1 MFDKTRTQVD
11 NDLISVD
18 QGGVGNK
25 TEINKNLTL
34 NINSPLN
41 NPEVARA
48 LLEQLM
54 SATSSDKYITF
65 ICAPCDDESTD
76 KSKEIYLKLT
86 SELNRKN
93 IDFVVGGGKEFIETD
108 GPYPHLNESNMLQH
122 EKCNAIIVIADD
134 HSTFSQLSLLAQ
146 VKFNSNL
153 SSLEMYAICQDEVI
167 ERQAFIRTGPVDF
180 FKERTKGLLVNFS
193 ECDDKKIE
201 DLVESISTHKVFW
214 KSQRRS

>member
-11 NDLISVD
+11 NDLISIK

-25 TEINKNLTL
+25 TEINKNITF
-34 NINSPLN
+34 NINSPLT
-41 NPEVARA
+41 NPEISKA
-48 LLEQLM
+48 LLEQLA
-54 SATSSDKYITF
+54 SATSTDKYITF
-65 ICAPCDDESTD
+65 ICAPCDDDSTD
-76 KSKEIYLKLT
+76 RSKEIFVMLT
-86 SELNRKN
+86 SELHKKN
-93 IDFVVGGGKEFIETD
+93 IEFVVGGGKELIEND
-108 GPYPHLNESNMLQH
+108 GPYPHLNESNMLKD

-134 HSTFSQLSLLAQ
+134 HSTFSQLSLLSQ

-153 SSLEMYAICQDEVI
+153 SSLEMYAICQDNVI
-167 ERQAFIRTGPVDF
+167 DRQTFIRTGPVKF